1 MGISKVIIQLIVY
14 PPIAKYMTSTQG
26 YRFGLV
32 LLMIFSIFTP
42 RISNYVD
49 QENILWTL
57 LVVFLSLFSAS
68 DAFAYLSVIIMITES
83 VTSEHLGFMH
93 GFSGNNLNK

>member
-1 MGISKVIIQLIVY
+1 MGISKIIIQLVVY
-14 PPIAKYMTSTQG
+14 PPVAKFLSSTQG

-42 RISNYVD
+42 HISKYVN
-49 QENILWTL
+49 EPNTLWTL
-57 LVVFLSLFSAS
+57 LITFLSLFSAS

-93 GFSGNNLNK
+93 GFSGKY